1 MRKRQIKKINLSS
14 IFMILVFLLA
24 MGVAYSIYTER
35 YYGGNNFITMGNVYL
50 RGYGDNDV
58 VVTNIFP
65 ESIVEVKNPAVH
77 PYREVAAGRDTLYL
91 RDNEMGFILEGKNDS
106 KEDIKFKIAL
116 SSGDSV
122 EGLERAPITLFS
134 YIISVEDFETGNS
147 IYDLSGTFYSSSAIS
162 ISNERFV
169 LKGNG
174 GSLKWVVK
182 ACFYYSN
189 TSNIYAE
196 GSSSGTTVTDLA
208 NYFFSM
214 KLSVENDG
222 NSTLISVPSINNMG
236 LYKMTGKSYIDN
248 IVTEHVDEN
257 ELIQSIVGL
266 NKLDYDDNIDLSD
279 MDGSYIDLSYSFNY
293 KLTGD
298 YSRASNCSILSES
311 FCSGKG
317 FYPGTYVDLSKMFST
332 YGLYLN
338 RQELDELE
346 NNGIIERLNASP
358 NYFAYGFVEDNTLTI
373 KYSDDKLYLPR
384 DSQYFFAD
392 FGNVESIDFTNINTK
407 NCFSLAYMFKNDTSI
422 NNVDLRSAI
431 KKTWYSLFG
440 MFYNCQSLVNYSFN
454 YYASNL
460 NSYYSGTSTSFD
472 YRLYYVRDM
481 GYMFYH
487 CTSLTTDPNNHYFFF
502 DDYSG
507 YGYYVENLQHMF
519 EGCTSL
525 EVVAY
530 YYNNSYGLLGYIGNN
545 VFDMSYM
552 YKDCT
557 NLVSICDTSSYSSDS
572 IGMNNVT
579 NMEGMFYNCTSLEAL
594 PLVLYAT
601 TSSVKNPV
609 TGSPVYCVNLDYAFY
624 NCISATRIV
633 TYSTTGAYAY
643 VTSISHAF
651 ENCTSLVSYT
661 VPSSG
666 YGFSNLVDASFAF
679 KNCTSL
685 TTLNMKFIFGE
696 NGKGTGA
703 NLESMFEGCTSID
716 VITSNAS
723 SGCIYSLVL
732 KSPTSMKNMFKGCT
746 ALESVTMDG
755 YTFNMEPDKF
765 NSIFSNC
772 GQINSFKITNST
784 FGKNF
789 GNGIDSNGTSIFTM
803 SGVFANNVNIIFTNN
818 SMLYFTSVAQFKG
831 TRTYYNWSGNIT
843 S

>member
-14 IFMILVFLLA
+14 IFMILVFILT
-24 MGVAYSIYTER
+24 MGIAYSIYTER

-58 VVTNIFP
+58 VITNLFP
-65 ESIVEVKNPAVH
+65 ESIVEVKNPAIH

-106 KEDIKFKIAL
+106 KEDIKFRIAL
-116 SSGDSV
+116 SNGDNV
-122 EGLERAPITLFS
+122 EGLERAPFSLFG
-134 YIISVEDFETGNS
+134 YIITIEDFESGSS
-147 IYDLSGTFYSSSAIS
+147 IFETSSNFYSSIS
-162 ISNERFV
+162 LNLISDNFV

-182 ACFYYSN
+182 ACFYYYN
-189 TSNIYAE
+189 TSTVYPE
-196 GSSSGTTVTDLA
+196 GSSSGTTVADLD
-208 NYFFSM
+208 NYFFSA
-214 KLSVENDG
+214 KLSIENDG
-222 NSTLISVPSINNMG
+222 NSTLADVPSINNMG
-236 LYKMTGKSYIDN
+236 LYKMTGKSYIDD
-248 IVTEHVDEN
+248 IVVEQVDEQ
-257 ELIQSIVGL
+257 ELIQSVIGL
-266 NKLDYDDNIDLSD
+266 NKLDYDDNIDLSN
-279 MDGSYIDLSYSFNY
+279 MDGSYIDLSYSLNY

-311 FCSGKG
+311 FCSNKG
-317 FYPGTYVDLSKMFST
+317 FYPGTYVTLSKMFST

-346 NNGIIERLNASP
+346 NNGIIERLSASP

-373 KYSDDKLYLPR
+373 KYSDNKLHLPK

-392 FGNVESIDFTNINTK
+392 FGNVESIDFTNIDTK
-407 NCFSLAYMFKNDTSI
+407 NCISLAYMFKNDTSI
-422 NNVDLRSAI
+422 NNVDLRKTI
-431 KKTWYSLFG
+431 KKNWRSLFG
-440 MFYNCQSLVNYSFN
+440 LFYNCQSLVNYSFN
-454 YYASNL
+454 YYSTGL
-460 NSYYSGTSTSFD
+460 NSFYTGTSTSSD
-472 YRLYYVRDM
+472 YRLYYIRDM

-487 CTSLTTDPNNHYFFF
+487 CTSLTTDPNNHYFFL
-502 DDYSG
+502 DDYSS

-525 EVVAY
+525 VTVAY
-530 YYNNSYGLLGYIGNN
+530 YNSSYGLLGYTGSN

-557 NLVSICDTSSYSSDS
+557 NLVSFCDTSLYTTDN
-572 IGMNNVT
+572 IGISNVT

-594 PLVLYAT
+594 PLVLY
-601 TSSVKNPV
+601 SSYSSLKNPV
-609 TGSPVYCVNLDYAFY
+609 TGSTAYCASLDYAFY
-624 NCISATRIV
+624 NCTSATRIV
-633 TYSTTGAYAY
+633 TYSSASAYTY

-661 VPSSG
+661 VQSSNN
-666 YGFSNLVDASFAF
+666 GFSNLVDASFAF

-685 TTLNMKFIFGE
+685 TTINMKFVFGE
-696 NGKGTGA
+696 SGNGTGA

-716 VITSNAS
+716 VITSSAS
-723 SGCIYSLVL
+723 SGCIYNLIL
-732 KSPTSMKNMFKGCT
+732 KSPSSMKNMFKGCT
-746 ALESVTMDG
+746 ALESVTMDN
-755 YTFNMEPDKF
+755 YVFNMEPDKF
-765 NSIFSNC
+765 NSAFSNC
-772 GQINSFKITNST
+772 GHITLFKITNST

-803 SGVFANNVNIIFTNN
+803 SGVFANNVSILFINN
-818 SMLYFTSVAQFKG
+818 SMLYFTSIAQFKG

>member
-14 IFMILVFLLA
+14 IFMILVFLLT

-50 RGYGDNDV
+50 RGYGDNDA
-58 VVTNIFP
+58 VVTNLFP
-65 ESIVEVKNPAVH
+65 ESKEEVKNPAIH

-106 KEDIKFKIAL
+106 KEDIKFRIAVKN
-116 SSGDSV
+116 GDTV
-122 EGLERAPITLFS
+122 EGLERAPFSLFGYIITVEDLETGS
-134 YIISVEDFETGNS
+134 YIYETSGSINS
-147 IYDLSGTFYSSSAIS
+147 LPFNFASD
-162 ISNERFV
+162 NFV

-182 ACFYYSN
+182 ACFYYCN
-189 TSNIYAE
+189 TSTLYPE
-196 GSSSGTTVTDLA
+196 GSSIGTTVADLD
-208 NYFFSM
+208 NYFFSA
-214 KLSVENDG
+214 KISIENNG
-222 NSTLISVPSINNMG
+222 NSTTLAEVPSINNMG
-236 LYKMTGKSYIDN
+236 LYKMTGKQYIDD
-248 IVTEHVDEN
+248 IVIEQVDQQ
-257 ELIQSIVGL
+257 ELVQTVVGL
-266 NKLDYDDNIDLSD
+266 NKLDYDDNIDLSN

-317 FYPGTYVDLSKMFST
+317 FYPGTYVNLGKMFST
-332 YGLYLN
+332 SGLYLN

-346 NNGIIERLNASP
+346 NNGIIERLSVSP

-373 KYSDDKLYLPR
+373 KYSDDKLYLPK

-407 NCFSLAYMFKNDTSI
+407 NCISLAYMFKNDTSI
-422 NNVDLRSAI
+422 NNVDLRNVI
-431 KKTWYSLFG
+431 KKKWYSLFG
-440 MFYNCQSLVNYSFN
+440 MFYNCHSLVNYSFN
-454 YYASNL
+454 YYSTGL
-460 NSYYSGTSTSFD
+460 NSFYSSTSTNSD

-487 CTSLTTDPNNHYFFF
+487 CTSLTTDPNNHCFFI
-502 DDYSG
+502 DDYSS
-507 YGYYVENLQHMF
+507 YGYYVENMQHMF

-530 YYNNSYGLLGYIGNN
+530 YNNSYYGLLGFAGSNL
-545 VFDMSYM
+545 FDMSYM

-557 NLVSICDTSSYSSDS
+557 NLVSICDTSLYTTDS
-572 IGMNNVT
+572 IGISNVT

-594 PLVLYAT
+594 PLVI
-601 TSSVKNPV
+601 SSSYSSLKNPV
-609 TGSPVYCVNLDYAFY
+609 TGSTSYCASLDYAFY
-624 NCISATRIV
+624 NCTSATRIV
-633 TYSTTGAYAY
+633 TCSSTTAFTYI
-643 VTSISHAF
+643 TSISHAF

-661 VPSSG
+661 VPSVN
-666 YGFSNLVDASFAF
+666 YRFSNLADASFAF

-685 TTLNMKFIFGE
+685 TTLDMKFIFGE
-696 NGKGTGA
+696 NGKGIGV

-716 VITSNAS
+716 IITSSAS
-723 SGCIYSLVL
+723 SGCIFNLIL
-732 KSPTSMKNMFKGCT
+732 KSPLSMKNMFKGCT
-746 ALESVTMDG
+746 ALEKVTMDG

-765 NSIFSNC
+765 NSAFSNC
-772 GQINSFKITNST
+772 GHINSFKIINST
-784 FGKNF
+784 FGRNF

-803 SGVFANNVNIIFTNN
+803 SGVFDNNVNIIFTNN
-818 SMLYFTSVAQFKG
+818 SMLYFTSVSQFKG
-831 TRTYYNWSGNIT
+831 TRTYYDWSNNIT